1 MMPSAKIWVLEE
13 KTQLAEKIHSD
24 LRGLGYGVPLRL
36 DSGKEAIQKIQSN
49 PPDLVL
55 IGALSHGE
63 MDAIETARQI
73 QARYNIPLVYL
84 IDASDAKKPGLAT
97 LAQADGH
104 LLHPIDVDTLH
115 ITIERALRKASSVKQ
130 TLDNE
135 TRFRKIFEHS
145 QDAVFVIC
153 PTRNTIL
160 EVNPSACKMFGFTRE
175 ELLSKQITDIHPEQ
189 KPTLNMFVQ
198 SVLKDGKAWSDQLT
212 GLKKDGK
219 FLSLEISASTIY
231 LHGEVCILTLKRDIT
246 QRKQREEV
254 LRLTQFT
261 IDRAATPTFFMQSDA
276 RFFYVNEAACRILGY
291 TRKELLSMSIHDID
305 SDALPEN
312 WPETWER
319 LKSQRTFTIESHHR
333 TKAGKIFPVEITS
346 NYLAFE
352 GNEYSCTFAHD
363 IIARKQEERQQ
374 RLSAAIFDAASESI
388 VVTDIETNILSINP
402 AFTMLTGYT
411 PEEVIG
417 KPVKMLQSGR
427 HDQAF
432 FLKMWD
438 TIQNTGRWQGEI
450 WDKKKN
456 GEIYPAWLSI
466 SSVTDENGK
475 VIQYTGMLSDIT
487 QRKLDEKKLHF
498 QATHDPLTDL
508 ANRTLLI
515 ERLSQVL
522 KQGRRTGHLSALFF
536 VDLDHFKQINDTLG
550 HLAGDEI
557 LKETTARLLDTVRET
572 DTVARTS
579 GDEFLILFPKI
590 THRRDV
596 VPVAKKIIKNLS
608 TFQVNDQQIFLG
620 ASIGIAIAPHDGEEV
635 SSLLK
640 HADMAMYKAKE
651 AGRNRYH
658 FYNQK
663 MEKQTQERNHLE
675 WDLRRALQR
684 KELVMH
690 YQPLVDLHSAKTV
703 AVEALIRWNHP
714 HRGLLF
720 PGLFIPISEDSDLIN
735 EIGDWVLN
743 TACSQ
748 VKTWQDRYV
757 FDASVSV
764 NVSSRQFGTGDVLS
778 SVTTALEESGLSP
791 EHLTIEMTE
800 SLMLDPAEEAPILKL
815 NALKKLGVKL
825 AVDDFGTGYSS
836 LSYLSKYPIDHLKI
850 DQSFIKDVSSNSK
863 KKNLVEA
870 IIRMG
875 ESLQLE
881 TVAEGIETDEALS
894 CLKNLGCKT
903 GQGYYFSKPVSAKTF
918 ETGLETRKV

>member
-1 MMPSAKIWVLEE
+1 MPSARILVIDEAHIAEE
-13 KTQLAEKIHSD
+13 IHSR
-24 LRGLGYGVPLRL
+24 LTGLGYEVVIGVN
-36 DSGKEAIQKIQSN
+36 SGEEAIQNIKSD
-49 PPDLVL
+49 PPALVL
-55 IGALSHGE
+55 MGALSHCK
-63 MDAIETARQI
+63 MDGIETARQI
-73 QARYNIPLVYL
+73 QTRCNIPVVYL
-84 IDASDAKKPGLAT
+84 IDASDVKKPDWSALAD
-97 LAQADGH
+97 ADGH
-104 LLHPIDVDTLH
+104 LVKPINIEALH
-115 ITIERALRKASSVKQ
+115 IIVERALRKASSIKQ
-130 TLDNE
+130 AVDNE

-153 PTRNTIL
+153 PANNTIL
-160 EVNPSACKMFGFTRE
+160 EINPSACKMFGFTRE
-175 ELLSKQITDIHPEQ
+175 ELLSKPMADIHPDQEPVI
-189 KPTLNMFVQ
+189 KTFVQ
-198 SVLKDGKAWSDQLT
+198 SVLRDGKAWTDQLT
-212 GLKKDGK
+212 GRKKDGQ

-231 LHGEVCILTLKRDIT
+231 LHGKICILALKRDIT
-246 QRKQREEV
+246 HRKQREEV
-254 LRLTQFT
+254 LKLMQFT
-261 IDRAATPTFFMQSDA
+261 IDRAATPTFFMESDA
-276 RFFYVNEAACRILGY
+276 RFFYVNEAACRVLGY
-291 TRKELLSMSIHDID
+291 SREELLSMSVHDID
-305 SDALPEN
+305 PDALPET
-312 WPETWER
+312 WPETWKR
-319 LKSQRTFTIESHHR
+319 LKAQRTLTIESHHR

-346 NYLAFE
+346 NYLAFH
-352 GNEYSCTFAHD
+352 GNEYNCTFAHD
-363 IIARKQEERQQ
+363 IIARKQEEKQQ
-374 RLSAAIFDAASESI
+374 RLSAAIFDAASEAI
-388 VVTDIETNILSINP
+388 MVTDIESTLLSVNP
-402 AFTMLTGYT
+402 AFTHLTGYT
-411 PEEVIG
+411 AEEVIG
-417 KPVKMLQSGR
+417 KPVKMLHSGK
-427 HDQAF
+427 HDKAF
-432 FLKMWD
+432 FLEMWD
-438 TIQNTGRWQGEI
+438 TIQSTGKWQGEI
-450 WDKKKN
+450 WNKKKN
-456 GEIYPAWLSI
+456 GETYPAWLSI
-466 SSVTDENGK
+466 SSVTDGLGK
-475 VIQYTGMLSDIT
+475 LIQYTGMLSDIT

-508 ANRTLLI
+508 ANRTLII

-522 KQGRRTGHLSALFF
+522 KQGQRTGRLAALFF

-596 VPVAKKIIKNLS
+596 VPVAKKIIRNLS
-608 TFQVNDQQIFLG
+608 TFQLNEQQVFLG
-620 ASIGIAIAPHDGEEV
+620 ASIGIAIAPHDGDEV

-663 MEKQTQERNHLE
+663 MEVETQERNLLE

-690 YQPLVDLHSAKTV
+690 YQPLVDLHSSKTV
-703 AVEALIRWNHP
+703 SVEALIRWEHP
-714 HRGLLF
+714 QRGLLF

-735 EIGDWVLN
+735 QIGTWVLN

-748 VKTWQDRYV
+748 VKTWQDRYA

-764 NVSSRQFGTGDVLS
+764 NVSSRQFGTGELLS

-791 EHLTIEMTE
+791 ERLTIEMTE
-800 SLMLDPAEEAPILKL
+800 SLMLDPAEEEPILKL
-815 NALKKLGVKL
+815 KALKEIGVKL

-850 DQSFIKDVSSNSK
+850 DQSFIKDVPSDPK

-875 ESLQLE
+875 ESLHLE

-894 CLKNLGCKT
+894 CLKELGCKT
-903 GQGYYFSKPVSAKTF
+903 GQGYYFSKPVPAKTY
-918 ETGLETRKV
+918 EAVLEKREV